1 MDGGIMS
8 RPKVQ
13 QSVIEDIIVA
23 TMKITEGKFYYI
35 FCSLMKLI
43 LYKYKG
49 LCPLT
54 NFDWCQKFTP
64 FYLHI

>member
-35 FCSLMKLI
+35 FCSLIKLI

-49 LCPLT
+49 VSL
-54 NFDWCQKFTP
+54 NK
-64 FYLHI
+64 I